1 MVYGSTLGLTT
12 PSKSTLTKELK
23 VLPLKILQLLHL
35 MLQYCD
41 NISNKIVI
49 AQCIKS
55 DPCSK
60 CDAVCEPILKSLQVD
75 TFIVEAVDLGRL
87 ENIIIGHD
95 GKGEESAWFLE
106 KVSVKEGADAK
117 HKYIFTYGR

>member
-1 MVYGSTLGLTT
+1 
-12 PSKSTLTKELK
+12 
-23 VLPLKILQLLHL
+23 

-41 NISNKIVI
+41 TI
-49 AQCIKS
+49 AQTRVSLPTVQKKIPALNIE
-55 DPCSK
+55 DF
-60 CDAVCEPILKSLQVD
+60 VMWFNVTQSLQVD

>member
-1 MVYGSTLGLTT
+1 MPTVQ
-12 PSKSTLTKELK
+12 KEIPAL
-23 VLPLKILQLLHL
+23 
-35 MLQYCD
+35 
-41 NISNKIVI
+41 NIEDFVMWFVT
-49 AQCIKS
+49 Q
-55 DPCSK
+55 
-60 CDAVCEPILKSLQVD
+60 SLQVD

>member
-1 MVYGSTLGLTT
+1 M
-12 PSKSTLTKELK
+12 
-23 VLPLKILQLLHL
+23 
-35 MLQYCD
+35 
-41 NISNKIVI
+41 VI
-49 AQCIKS
+49 AHCIKS
-55 DPCSK
+55 YPCSK
-60 CDAVCEPILKSLQVD
+60 YWRFCDAACEPILKSLQVD